1 MHNRT
6 RCKDDGLVQAKGS
19 EAAGPAQKANSTT
32 KSAPGAAP
40 AIAKAASSTNGA
52 AQPAAKPSASA
63 DGASEAATSKKV
75 FCNQVPSV
83 DCFGMIACHDESL
96 TAAGAAL
103 SLRTFC
109 PLGAKQPL
117 TLAWEAAGQG
127 SKKGGGWLGQGSASC
142 QGC

>member
-1 MHNRT
+1 MCWPKHNT
-6 RCKDDGLVQAKGS
+6 LGARCIDDGFVQAKGS

-32 KSAPGAAP
+32 KSAPGASP

-75 FCNQVPSV
+75 LCHQVPSV
-83 DCFGMIACHDESL
+83 DCFGMLACHDESL

-103 SLRTFC
+103 SLHTFC
-109 PLGAKQPL
+109 SLGVIQPL
-117 TLAWEAAGQG
+117 TPA
-127 SKKGGGWLGQGSASC
+127 
-142 QGC
+142 